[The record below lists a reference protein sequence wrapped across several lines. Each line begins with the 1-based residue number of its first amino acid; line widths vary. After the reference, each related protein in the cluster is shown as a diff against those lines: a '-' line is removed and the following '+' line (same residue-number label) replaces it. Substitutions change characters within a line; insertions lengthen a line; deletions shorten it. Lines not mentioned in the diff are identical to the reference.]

1 MIMEKE
7 NRREFI
13 KKTGA
18 VAAGMTLGGT
28 ALSASSYRRIL
39 GANDRINAAVIGCLR
54 RANALRSSFA
64 ELKDRVH
71 IAYVCDV
78 VKQRREEYAGS
89 IKEAIGHTPPA
100 INDFREILDDSD
112 LDAVFHLTPD
122 HWHAPGS
129 FLALEAGKHVYVEKP
144 LTHNPREGEL
154 FLDFQ
159 KKYDRVVYMGT
170 QQRSQDTARKIV
182 KEIQD
187 GLIGEVYHVLA
198 HYTNSRGSIGNG
210 KEVPVPEGFDWE
222 LFQGP
227 APRQP
232 YMDILYDYNWHWF
245 WPWGT
250 GETGN
255 NATHELDLA
264 RWILQVGHPESTVC
278 NAGKYYYV
286 DDDWTMYDTMD
297 VTMHYP
303 GGKSIRW
310 DGKSR
315 VGYSVYGE
323 GRGNVVFGSGGTIT
337 ISRNGFKVFDLSGK
351 LIREENEATQSVTTG
366 LGGGGDISTKHILNF
381 LETVQGKASP
391 NSVLGEAVKSSHL
404 NHLANI
410 ASRTGTNLK
419 VDPATGHVRD
429 QWIMER
435 YWDREYEPGWEPRL

>member
-1 MIMEKE
+1 MEKE

-18 VAAGMTLGGT
+18 VAAGISLGG
-28 ALSASSYRRIL
+28 ASWSAASYRRIP
-39 GANDRINAAVIGCLR
+39 GANDRVQAAVIGCLR

-71 IAYVCDV
+71 ISHVCDV
-78 VKQRREEYAGS
+78 VESRREAYAAS
-89 IKEAIGHTPPA
+89 IQEEIGHMPA
-100 INDFREILDDSD
+100 TVNDFREILGNRD
-112 LDAVFHLTPD
+112 LDVVFNLTPD

-129 FLALEAGKHVYVEKP
+129 FMALEAGKHIYVEKP
-144 LTHNPREGEL
+144 LTHNPKEGEL

-159 KKYDRVVYMGT
+159 KKYDRVVFMGT
-170 QQRSQDTARKIV
+170 QQRSQDTARRVIR
-182 KEIQD
+182 EIQE

-210 KEVPVPEGFDWE
+210 KVVPVPEGFDWD

-232 YMDILYDYNWHWF
+232 YTDILYDYNWHWF

-255 NATHELDLA
+255 NATHELDVA
-264 RWILQVGHPESTVC
+264 RWILQVGHPQSTVC

-315 VGYSVYGE
+315 TGYSAYGE
-323 GRGNVVFGSGGTIT
+323 GRGNVAYGSKGSVT
-337 ISRNGFKVFDLSGK
+337 ISRNGYQVFDLGGK
-351 LIREENEATQSVTTG
+351 LVREESEATQSVTTG
-366 LGGGGDISTKHILNF
+366 LGGGGGISTKHILNF
-381 LETVQGKASP
+381 LETVQGKGTP
-391 NSVLGEAVKSSHL
+391 NSVLEEAVKSSHL

-410 ASRTGTNLK
+410 AYRSGSSLK
-419 VDPATGHVRD
+419 VDASSGQILD
-429 QWIMER
+429 KGIMKK
-435 YWDREYEPGWEPRL
+435 YWGRPYEPGWEPRL